1 MTDANGVTAYVLHS
15 NTPGAVN
22 GLYVLSSTGGV
33 YASDGSPTFAQLFA
47 NPNNLVY
54 QLTPAVYANPALLTN
69 AQPPAAVPA
78 SVASVSGNTLTL
90 NASSLAAG
98 TAFCVILVASDGAE
112 TGQTAFLVS
121 VTA

>member
-1 MTDANGVTAYVLHS
+1 M
-15 NTPGAVN
+15 
-22 GLYVLSSTGGV
+22 
-33 YASDGSPTFAQLFA
+33 
-47 NPNNLVY
+47 
-54 QLTPAVYANPALLTN
+54 YANPALLTN

-98 TAFCVILVASDGAE
+98 TAFGVILVASDGAE
-112 TGQTAFLVS
+112 TGQTAFLVT